1 MKTNHFIS
9 LFGLLLLVGCSM
21 IERGV
26 VVAKGHRE
34 NAAASPPIDY
44 YWVDVLGKNR
54 AGEEKTERVQ
64 LFKPDWDRY
73 KEGDRISPHD
83 YDMIG
88 VTKSLGDSVKKLAR
102 IKAEPAPTPTPATLE
117 PAQRESPP
125 ARKKSPPTPT
135 PVPVAKPAA
144 PRPPPKPETEATRAA
159 KLRNAEA
166 HAVEDPA
173 VRELKKKIYSAK
185 TDEEQAAAYREYRS
199 GLYQK
204 MRELEPSLKDRIDQ
218 TESAAGQR

>member
-9 LFGLLLLVGCSM
+9 LFGLLLLNGCSM
-21 IERGV
+21 IDRGV

-34 NAAASPPIDY
+34 NAAMSPPIDY
-44 YWVDVLGKNR
+44 YWVDVLGENR
-54 AGEEKTERVQ
+54 AGEAKTERVQ
-64 LFKPDWDRY
+64 LFKSDWDRY
-73 KEGDRISPHD
+73 QEGDRISPHD

-88 VTKSLGDSVKKLAR
+88 ATKSLGDSVKKLAR
-102 IKAEPAPTPTPATLE
+102 IKAEPTPPPATPE
-117 PAQRESPP
+117 PAPRENPP

-135 PVPVAKPAA
+135 PVPVAKPAT
-144 PRPPPKPETEATRAA
+144 PRPHPKPETEATRAA

-166 HAVEDPA
+166 HALEDPA
-173 VRELKKKIYSAK
+173 VRELKKKIYGAK

-204 MRELEPSLKDRIDQ
+204 MRELEPSLKDRIDAA
-218 TESAAGQR
+218 ESAISSR